1 MPIEQSILP
10 GSAPADPAHQPRRIR
25 RPVRE
30 LAATPGCERCEVPLA
45 GAMTDIA
52 QLLAQIDQLYTALRD
67 ERMRSANL
75 EAAIRAALGAYHDG
89 EADPLTYLRDELA
102 GNTGGAHGA

>member
-1 MPIEQSILP
+1 MNNQSYPARHLP
-10 GSAPADPAHQPRRIR
+10 PL
-25 RPVRE
+25 PVNLDEYAGRLRE

-45 GAMTDIA
+45 RVMTDIA
-52 QLLAQIDQLYTALRD
+52 QLLTQIDQLYTALRD

-89 EADPLTYLRDELA
+89 EADPLAYLRDELA
-102 GNTGGAHGA
+102 GNAGGAYGA